1 MQMKHARAGGFT
13 LIELLIVVGI
23 IGVLAAAFLP
33 DLLAGKEV
41 ANIAADES
49 NLKQHYMWLEL
60 YSGKTKVG
68 HMPTEGGHKFL
79 LDTWVRKVIEHT
91 PENFDRF
98 FSPGRREND
107 PHYIELKEQVARGE
121 PIWPDARSLTSL
133 DTHYAGRAKEFL
145 SSMTTSA
152 NEAWAANDN
161 EDGWTFPGGTVNILY
176 NGGAVR
182 ALSLQAMMDQ
192 FQWQGK
198 EQVFKTWGKDSPHK
212 DLQKLDN

>member
-1 MQMKHARAGGFT
+1 MQITRSSGFT

-41 ANIAADES
+41 ANIAADEA
-49 NLKQHYMWLEL
+49 NLKQQYMWLEL
-60 YSGKTKVG
+60 YQGKTKVG

-79 LDTWVRKVIEHT
+79 LDLWVKKVIEHT
-91 PENFDRF
+91 PENADRF

-107 PHYIELKEQVARGE
+107 PHYIELKEQLARGE
-121 PIWPDARSLTSL
+121 PIWNDLRSLSSM
-133 DTHYAGRAKEFL
+133 DSHYAGRAKEFM
-145 SSMTTSA
+145 SSCTASA

-182 ALSLQAMMDQ
+182 VLSLQTMMGQ
-192 FQWQGK
+192 YGWEGK
-198 EQVFKTWGKDSPHK
+198 ETVFKTYGKDSPHK